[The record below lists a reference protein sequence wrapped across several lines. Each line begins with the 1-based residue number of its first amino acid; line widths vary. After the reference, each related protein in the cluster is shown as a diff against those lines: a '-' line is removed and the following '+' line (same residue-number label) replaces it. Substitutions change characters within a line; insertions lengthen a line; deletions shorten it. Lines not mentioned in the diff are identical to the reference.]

1 MCLKGVT
8 EVLLNVWNFYLDYR
22 IIMNMK
28 FWSFGDKNILPATLF
43 SKKHQEVR
51 GEIPPVGVWGILGV
65 RNLAR
70 RYFDYLNIFQS

>member
-43 SKKHQEVR
+43 SKKR
-51 GEIPPVGVWGILGV
+51 
-65 RNLAR
+65 
-70 RYFDYLNIFQS
+70 